1 MVPNNALQASSSRY
15 ESPPSSTSLVDKTGE
30 DQEDGTETQH
40 PAISQNNILPSE
52 EGRLVSPFLCSKQH
66 TRQPEM
72 EKKKK
77 DREAVSQSP
86 AHAPTMTTD
95 SFLCAR
101 PVLCL
106 ADALH
111 HLPTPRP
118 VRKRK
123 EKKKP
128 AAGASVQSMIAPQ
141 PRVRN
146 KRRKEERELLK

>member
-1 MVPNNALQASSSRY
+1 MN
-15 ESPPSSTSLVDKTGE
+15 PPVVHIIGGQNRKE
-30 DQEDGTETQH
+30 DQEDRTETQH

-66 TRQPEM
+66 ETTGNGK
-72 EKKKK
+72 EKEN
-77 DREAVSQSP
+77 REAVSQSP

-95 SFLCAR
+95 PFLCAR
-101 PVLCL
+101 PVLCS
-106 ADALH
+106 DALH

-118 VRKRK
+118 VKK

-141 PRVRN
+141 SG
-146 KRRKEERELLK
+146 K